1 MTNEIQRKITSLTLM
16 TIMLAGGM
24 TIGFSGFTPDAYAV
38 NANLLVSAENTGGYV
53 DGAQIIE
60 IVVIDDD
67 LNHPSTLPDITI
79 NGDAV
84 TMTATTDGNWYAY
97 IADTDAVAAV
107 DNEGENVSGI
117 DFGTPTPTDADE
129 TNTCLAAGAKS
140 DSNTIY
146 CNVDTGTSQNVPAAV
161 KTPSPAN
168 ANWPYIQTYDFSSNI
183 EIQYNKAGGT
193 QTTTLSFDDNA
204 DGLTLDRSDY
214 SPGAQ
219 IHVTIGDHRLNIDPT
234 TSDTWIWNMLNDDKY
249 YGTDIV
255 GVADRVNAPNVALV
269 STSITSVAAS
279 LAYAEAAAANARLY
293 TANATQAFKA
303 LGSPT
308 TEQDPAIESIV
319 DSNAKIA
326 ASLKTI
332 EVAFDNV
339 DISDTADKYY
349 RTTNADYL
357 TNGVDNI
364 DFNDNAE
371 KAHAAFVAIQA
382 EIAIIVPNFLI
393 IHDGSSDVV
402 TAIEADLEII
412 DLTAL
417 TSAVGLANDAAMADN
432 LLSVNANNISDESI
446 KTNQVCADCSITVNF
461 NRNGSDRTVVIDGIE
476 NRLLPAAGD
485 WFTVREIGGPNTAV
499 FSATTLA
506 DESIFAVAGDAP
518 RDSSATITYD
528 GTVTGILIEHSQA
541 TINIQSPDDVWTS
554 GLAIPITLVD
564 DDANKNSQDS
574 DDVVLTDPVSIIP
587 TLVTGDPFTLGED
600 LGNMNEATGNKNDL
614 VTAVGTYTTGNS
626 YTDNNNDVHAEP
638 ATAIVEQFSDRA
650 ILSFVESHTGLG
662 YLAIDIPEE
671 ANDLRDTLID
681 TSDGT
686 EHGVNMLNY
695 NVESLLDATLVSIQI
710 ISDEIIHNEGRVS
723 APTTVTITE
732 VDNTQSGYINISD
745 LLEGETDDGN
755 TMIDQIQRGVP
766 LQLRLN
772 FADTLSI
779 TADKEYPI
787 VIDFFSFGYENDGE
801 ASDER
806 IANQIIRILL
816 EESGDQGTF
825 EGTLEYVMINQ
836 LNIVDPATYEGL
848 VTIGNEVIFI
858 VIEDLTGSSAPSVT
872 YLDVDPTG
880 IQTQVSAQQ
889 DAPSHSAVVTLDVDS
904 FKTADTVTVTLQ
916 DLDLNVD
923 SGLVDIYTLV
933 DRVYEKDNPTGD
945 FKFDSGNYT
954 IYVEDGVYLDD
965 KGTLD
970 PVDDEPI
977 DKYTNRVTDANFH
990 AVGASYGEPKY
1001 DGAELGR
1008 LLEITF
1014 DDERWMDHTY
1024 TDEDGND
1031 CTNLLREQDREYN
1044 TGLGDTN
1051 FSLIETGDATGIFV
1065 GTFQVPAEFCRAESD
1080 EPESVT
1086 GLDIEVNYVDFRD
1099 ASGETT
1105 EVGDSAGI
1113 KAHTGSVSLDR
1124 TVYPVPFGVAGD
1136 FEKSSSTTPSERN
1149 SETRSLFPIHQIGMS
1164 DAGELTPGLDD
1175 GEFLPQGD
1183 LIVYVTVTDSDF
1195 DVSASGKDSIAIDDT
1210 TPVTVSVIRGSE
1222 TVTVAQIGDQDSPID
1237 EIAPDA
1243 GIFES
1248 SVTIRYNDGPTSTLC
1263 SNTPIGYEVGSRDY
1277 YNANN
1282 GIGYTPA
1289 TSTEIPDEADRL
1301 DHNEN
1306 LKSERIDE
1314 YRDLVRNS
1322 ISGIDFDERVLY
1334 NVGHQSWEIFY
1345 GEETGDIVY
1354 HDGCILQGDIL
1365 QVEYNDPTDA
1375 SGKPNSV
1382 TDSATFD
1389 LRNGVLQSDKS
1400 VYIIGSDMILTLIEP
1415 DLDLDSSQNETYD
1428 LDLIKW
1434 SSSAATVTMGDADG
1448 DDIASAF
1455 DPEPLS
1461 FRETG
1466 PSTGIFQIVIE
1477 IPQELDG
1484 SFLQRGEE
1492 IDLEYTDWGPSGSDY
1507 VGDEDED
1514 IRLTVFTSNFGATI
1528 DLDQKV
1534 YSWTDKVYI
1543 TIVAPDHNFDNDL
1556 IDEIGESD
1564 DDPLRI
1570 ATKGF
1575 DLDNYRLVETGFD
1588 TGIFTGEV
1596 ILTGFEHDPSGDG
1609 IRHLP
1614 IKTSGDGPTDGYLE
1628 TPSDG
1633 GISVSYEFSED
1644 ETVFTSSIVRWNIGD
1659 VQWLEA
1665 SYPASA
1671 TGVLRI
1677 IDPDMNLNPEAVD
1690 NLDVNIASN
1699 TDASGITLTV
1709 TETNEATGIFEG
1721 TVFFTTTGGSSG
1733 HRLRVSEGDTVT
1745 ADYAD
1750 GTLPLPY
1757 TTNDSVSI
1765 TSTTIIGTIV
1775 PPLERAPATNLRI
1788 VDTFGSSIDAVSV
1801 DQQVQITADLS
1812 SGQDKDQDFAYL
1824 IQIQNS
1830 DGVTVSLS
1838 WIAGALSSGQSFSP
1852 SASWTP
1858 TSAGTYTVTAFVWE
1872 SIDNPTAL
1880 SPPLSIDISVN

>member
-24 TIGFSGFTPDAYAV
+24 TIAFPGFTPDAYAV
-38 NANLLVSAENTGGYV
+38 NANLYVSAEDTGGYV
-53 DGAQIIE
+53 DGAQIVE

-67 LNHPSTLPDITI
+67 LSDVAFPDVTVG
-79 NGDAV
+79 GDAV
-84 TMTATTDGNWYAY
+84 AMFRASDSNYYAY
-97 IADTDAVAAV
+97 IADTAAVAEV
-107 DNEGENVSGI
+107 DHVETDNPSGI
-117 DFGTPTPTDADE
+117 DFGASCTV
-129 TNTCLAAGAKS
+129 AAS
-140 DSNTIY
+140 DSAAIY
-146 CNVDTGTSQNVPAAV
+146 CGGSQNVPAAA
-161 KTPSPAN
+161 KDRSTD
-168 ANWPYIQTYDFSSNI
+168 NWPYIQTYAFPSTI

-193 QTTTLSFDDNA
+193 QTTTLSFDSNA
-204 DGLTLDRSDY
+204 DGLSLDRTSY
-214 SPGAQ
+214 PPGAQ

-234 TSDTWIWNMLNDDKY
+234 RADVWTWNMATEPSTKY
-249 YGTDIV
+249 YG
-255 GVADRVNAPNVALV
+255 
-269 STSITSVAAS
+269 
-279 LAYAEAAAANARLY
+279 
-293 TANATQAFKA
+293 
-303 LGSPT
+303 
-308 TEQDPAIESIV
+308 
-319 DSNAKIA
+319 
-326 ASLKTI
+326 
-332 EVAFDNV
+332 
-339 DISDTADKYY
+339 
-349 RTTNADYL
+349 
-357 TNGVDNI
+357 
-364 DFNDNAE
+364 
-371 KAHAAFVAIQA
+371 
-382 EIAIIVPNFLI
+382 EIA
-393 IHDGSSDVV
+393 V
-402 TAIEADLEII
+402 TNVNGEN
-412 DLTAL
+412 TAL
-417 TSAVGLANDAAMADN
+417 TTDQ
-432 LLSVNANNISDESI
+432 ITPTT
-446 KTNQVCADCSITVNF
+446 KTNQVCADCDIDITFDRQGVKDTVEIVEVD
-461 NRNGSDRTVVIDGIE
+461 NRELPYPTVVEFAEAVPGIPDDALTTDINE
-476 NRLLPAAGD
+476 FRAEVLAATAQE
-485 WFTVREIGGPNTAV
+485 WFTVREVGGPNTAV
-499 FSATTLA
+499 FSATNLA
-506 DESIFAVAGDAP
+506 DESILSIVDDAP
-518 RDSSATITYD
+518 RDASATITYD
-528 GTVTGILIEHSQA
+528 GTTTGILVKHLQA
-541 TINIQSPDDVWTS
+541 TANIQSPDDVWTS
-554 GLAIPITLVD
+554 GLAIPITIVD
-564 DDANKNSQDS
+564 DDANKNSRDS

-587 TLVTGDPFTLGED
+587 TLVTGDPFTLGEG
-600 LGNMNEATGNKNDL
+600 LGIINEETGNRNDL
-614 VTAVGTYTTGNS
+614 VVLVGENVDADSNKETGIS
-626 YTDNNNDVHAEP
+626 D
-638 ATAIVEQFSDRA
+638 AIVEEFSDRA
-650 ILSFVESHTGLG
+650 IISFKDSHAGFD
-662 YLAIDIPEE
+662 YLVIHIPEE
-671 ANDLRDTLID
+671 ANDPRTTDLRNTLID

-695 NVESLLDATLVSIQI
+695 NVESLGANLESIEI
-710 ISDEIIHNEGRVS
+710 ISGKATQVIDAVEGTVEINVPDDTVDINATKG
-723 APTTVTITE
+723 TT
-732 VDNTQSGYINISD
+732 SGYINISD
-745 LLEGETDDGN
+745 LLEEDIGGDN
-755 TMIDQIQRGVP
+755 TMIDRIQPGAF

-772 FADTLSI
+772 FAADTLNI
-779 TADKEYPI
+779 VAGEEYPI
-787 VIDFFSFGYENDGE
+787 ILDFFSFGYENDGE

-806 IANQIIRILL
+806 IANQIIRLEL
-816 EESGDQGTF
+816 EESGDNQGTF

-836 LNIVDPATYEGL
+836 LNIIDPATYEGL
-848 VTIGNEVIFI
+848 IPVGTDVIFA

-872 YLDVDPTG
+872 YLDVDPNG
-880 IQTQVSAQQ
+880 LQTQVSTQQ
-889 DAPSHSAVVTLDVDS
+889 DAPSHSAVVTLNVES
-904 FKTADTVTVTLQ
+904 FKTADTVTVTLT

-933 DRVYEKDNPTGD
+933 DRVYTENKTLSNNVFAFLDDTTR
-945 FKFDSGNYT
+945 YYE
-954 IYVEDGVYLDD
+954 YVEDGVYLDD
-965 KGTLD
+965 NGTLITT
-970 PVDDEPI
+970 DDGPI
-977 DKYTNRVTDANFH
+977 DKYTKQITDANFH
-990 AVGASYGEPKY
+990 AVGAPYGAPEY

-1044 TGLGDTN
+1044 IGLGDTD
-1051 FSLIETGDATGIFV
+1051 FSLVETGDASGIFV
-1065 GTFQVPAEFCRAESD
+1065 GTFEVPAEFCRAESD

-1124 TVYPVPFGVAGD
+1124 TVYPVPFGVEGD
-1136 FEKSSSTTPSERN
+1136 FEKSPSTTPSERN

-1164 DAGELTPGLDD
+1164 DEGKRTPGLDP
-1175 GEFLPQGD
+1175 GEYLPQGD
-1183 LIVYVTVTDSDF
+1183 LIVYVAVTDSDF
-1195 DVSASGKDSIAIDDT
+1195 DVSASGKDSIAIENAA
-1210 TPVTVSVIRGSE
+1210 PVTVSVIRGSGA
-1222 TVTVAQIGDQDSPID
+1222 VTVAQIGDHDFPID

-1248 SVTIRYNDGPTSTLC
+1248 SVTIRYSDGPTSTLC
-1263 SNTPIGYEVGSRDY
+1263 PDTPIGYKPADSKK

-1282 GIGYTPA
+1282 GIGYEPA
-1289 TSTEIPDEADRL
+1289 TTIPDREDPVPGADDVAALALYLAELNEYNNAERL
-1301 DHNEN
+1301 R
-1306 LKSERIDE
+1306 LVDE
-1314 YRDLVRNS
+1314 YKILVGLS
-1322 ISGIDFDERVLY
+1322 ISGIDFEEDVLY
-1334 NVGHQSWEIFY
+1334 NIDHEDWDIFTAD
-1345 GEETGDIVY
+1345 ETGEIAAVY
-1354 HDGCILQGDIL
+1354 HNGCILQGDIL

-1434 SSSAATVTMGDADG
+1434 SSSAATVTMGNAGG
-1448 DDIASAF
+1448 DDIAGAF

-1477 IPQELDG
+1477 IPKELDG

-1514 IRLTVFTSNFGATI
+1514 VRLTVFTSNFGATI

-1543 TIVAPDHNFDNDL
+1543 TIVAPDHNFDNRL

-1575 DLDNYRLVETGFD
+1575 DLDSYRLVETGFD

-1609 IRHLP
+1609 IIHLP

-1665 SYPASA
+1665 SYPASG

-1690 NLDVNIASN
+1690 NLEVNVASH
-1699 TDASGITLTV
+1699 TDASGITLTT

-1745 ADYAD
+1745 ADYSD

-1757 TTNDSVSI
+1757 TTSDRVSI

-1788 VDTFGSSIDAVSV
+1788 VDAFGNSIDTVAV

-1812 SGQDKDQDFAYL
+1812 NGQDRDQDFAYL

-1838 WIAGALSSGQSFSP
+1838 WITGTLSLGQSFSP

-1858 TSAGTYTVTAFVWE
+1858 TSAGTYDVTAFVWE

-1880 SPPLSIDISVN
+1880 SPSLPIDISVN

>member
-1 MTNEIQRKITSLTLM
+1 MKNEIGRKITSLTLM

-24 TIGFSGFTPDAYAV
+24 TIAFPGFTPDAYAV
-38 NANLLVSAENTGGYV
+38 NANLIVSAENTGYV
-53 DGAQIIE
+53 AGAQVVE
-60 IVVIDDD
+60 ILVIDDD
-67 LNHPSTLPDITI
+67 LGAGALPVVTV

-84 TMTATTDGNWYAY
+84 LMTVAADGNYYAY
-97 IADTDAVAAV
+97 IADTSAVDAVDAADPV
-107 DNEGENVSGI
+107 IIE
-117 DFGTPTPTDADE
+117 FGTPVAINNGSPNSYHNNGE
-129 TNTCLAAGAKS
+129 GA
-140 DSNTIY
+140 N
-146 CNVDTGTSQNVPAAV
+146 AAV
-161 KTPSPAN
+161 RSPISATVIQSGLT
-168 ANWPYIQTYDFSSNI
+168 WPIIQTYAFPSTI

-193 QTTTLSFDDNA
+193 QITTLDFDDNA
-204 DGLTLDRSDY
+204 GGLSLDRSIY
-214 SPGAQ
+214 PSGATV
-219 IHVTIGDHRLNIDPT
+219 HVTIDDHRLNIDPT
-234 TSDTWIWNMLNDDKY
+234 SDDVWTWNIDTGEVYRNLQINTDNAFV
-249 YGTDIV
+249 GTPVD
-255 GVADRVNAPNVALV
+255 
-269 STSITSVAAS
+269 AAS
-279 LAYAEAAAANARLY
+279 
-293 TANATQAFKA
+293 
-303 LGSPT
+303 
-308 TEQDPAIESIV
+308 
-319 DSNAKIA
+319 
-326 ASLKTI
+326 
-332 EVAFDNV
+332 
-339 DISDTADKYY
+339 
-349 RTTNADYL
+349 
-357 TNGVDNI
+357 
-364 DFNDNAE
+364 
-371 KAHAAFVAIQA
+371 
-382 EIAIIVPNFLI
+382 
-393 IHDGSSDVV
+393 
-402 TAIEADLEII
+402 
-412 DLTAL
+412 
-417 TSAVGLANDAAMADN
+417 
-432 LLSVNANNISDESI
+432 
-446 KTNQVCADCSITVNF
+446 VCADCTLAVTY
-461 NRNGSDRTVVIDGIE
+461 NRSSGDPVIEIASTDGIA
-476 NRLLPAAGD
+476 LPSLANATGTAVNESAYV
-485 WFTVREIGGPNTAV
+485 WFTAEEDGGPNTGV
-499 FSATTLA
+499 FTATDL
-506 DESIFAVAGDAP
+506 DDDSIVKIAGNAP
-518 RDSSATITYD
+518 RDSAAIITYD
-528 GTVTGILIEHSQA
+528 DTDSGILVKHSEA
-541 TINIQSPDDVWTS
+541 TIDIQSPDDVWTS
-554 GLAIPITLVD
+554 GLAIPIAIVD
-564 DDANKNSQDS
+564 GDVNKNSQAS
-574 DDVVLTDPVSIIP
+574 DDVVLTNPNSIIP

-600 LGNMNEATGNKNDL
+600 LSNTDELTTWVGQIDPDND
-614 VTAVGTYTTGNS
+614 TNTTIVEN
-626 YTDNNNDVHAEP
+626 
-638 ATAIVEQFSDRA
+638 TAIVEQFSDRA
-650 ILSFVESHTGLG
+650 ILSFTNSHDGVDFLV
-662 YLAIDIPEE
+662 IDIP
-671 ANDLRDTLID
+671 ARVNDLRDTLID
-681 TSDGT
+681 TSDDT
-686 EHGVNMLNY
+686 EHGFNMLNY
-695 NVESLLDATLVSIQI
+695 NVESLEVDLESIQI
-710 ISDEIIHNEGRVS
+710 ISDEDHDS
-723 APTTVTITE
+723 AVTITGDL
-732 VDNTQSGYINISD
+732 VGTQSGYINVFD
-745 LLEGETDDGN
+745 P
-755 TMIDQIQRGVP
+755 VP
-766 LQLRLN
+766 ANITNGGFLQLKLN
-772 FADTLSI
+772 FATDSLDLI
-779 TADKEYPI
+779 AEKEYPI
-787 VIDFFSFGYENDGE
+787 VIDFFSFGFENDGA

-806 IANQIIRILL
+806 IANQIIRLLL
-816 EESGDQGTF
+816 EESDSNTASL

-836 LNIVDPATYEGL
+836 LNINDLDTYTGITTVGL
-848 VTIGNEVIFI
+848 DTSFI
-858 VIEDLTGSSAPSVT
+858 VIEDLTSGSAPSVT
-872 YLDVDPTG
+872 YLDVDTTG
-880 IQTQVSAQQ
+880 TQTQVSAQE
-889 DAPSHSAVVTLDVDS
+889 DAPSHSAVVSLDVES
-904 FKTADTVTVTLQ
+904 FKTADTVTVTLE
-916 DLDLNVD
+916 DLDLNTD
-923 SGLVDIYTLV
+923 SGLPDIYTV
-933 DRVYEKDNPTGD
+933 VTTDGD
-945 FKFDSGNYT
+945 ANRDAVGSASEPVGT
-954 IYVEDGVYLDD
+954 SVELDD
-965 KGTLD
+965 RSQLGRMLD
-970 PVDDEPI
+970 ITFNDERWMTQMWFNTTASE
-977 DKYTNRVTDANFH
+977 YQNTECTN
-990 AVGASYGEPKY
+990 
-1001 DGAELGR
+1001 R
-1008 LLEITF
+1008 LLEI
-1014 DDERWMDHTY
+1014 DDEYR
-1024 TDEDGND
+1024 
-1031 CTNLLREQDREYN
+1031 
-1044 TGLGDTN
+1044 TGLGATI
-1051 FSLIETGDATGIFV
+1051 FSMVETGDATGIFV
-1065 GTFQVPAEFCRAESD
+1065 GTFQIPAEFCSAQGGN
-1080 EPESVT
+1080 EPTSVT

-1105 EVGDSAGI
+1105 EVGDSAGV

-1124 TVYPVPFGVAGD
+1124 TVYPVPFGVVGD
-1136 FEKSSSTTPSERN
+1136 FEESDSTTPSERN
-1149 SETRSLFPIHQIGMS
+1149 SETRSLFPIHQNGMS
-1164 DAGELTPGLDD
+1164 DAGDLTLGLDA

-1183 LIVYVTVTDSDF
+1183 LIVYVTVTDPDF
-1195 DVSASGKDSIAIDDT
+1195 DVSASGKDSIGIDGDA
-1210 TPVTVSVIRGSE
+1210 PVTVSVIRGSD

-1263 SNTPIGYEVGSRDY
+1263 PDTPIGFKINSSDY
-1277 YNANN
+1277 NTLIGNN
-1282 GIGYTPA
+1282 YDGDDIG
-1289 TSTEIPDEADRL
+1289 
-1301 DHNEN
+1301 
-1306 LKSERIDE
+1306 EREDARSDAIDA
-1314 YRDLVRNS
+1314 YSDLVRSS
-1322 ISGIDFDERVLY
+1322 ISGIDFDERVEY
-1334 NVGHQSWEIFY
+1334 NVNHQSWETFY
-1345 GEETGDIVY
+1345 TDDTKDIVY

-1415 DLDLDSSQNETYD
+1415 DFDLDSSQNETYD

-1434 SSSAATVTMGDADG
+1434 SSSAATVTMGNADG

-1484 SFLQRGEE
+1484 SSLQRGEE

-1514 IRLTVFTSNFGATI
+1514 VRLTVFTSNFGATI

-1543 TIVAPDHNFDNDL
+1543 TIVAPDHNFDNNL

-1564 DDPLRI
+1564 EDPLRI

-1609 IRHLP
+1609 IKHIP
-1614 IKTSGDGPTDGYLE
+1614 IETSGDGPTDGYLE

-1665 SYPASA
+1665 SYPASG

-1690 NLDVNIASN
+1690 NLDVNIASH

-1852 SASWTP
+1852 SGSWTP

-1880 SPPLSIDISVN
+1880 SPPLSIDVSVN

>member
-24 TIGFSGFTPDAYAV
+24 TIAFPGFTPDAYAV
-38 NANLLVSAENTGGYV
+38 NANLIVSAENTGGYV

-67 LNHPSTLPDITI
+67 LDNNASPDVTVG
-79 NGDAV
+79 GDAV
-84 TMTATTDGNWYAY
+84 AMVRANDGSWYAY
-97 IADTDAVAAV
+97 IADTSEVKAV
-107 DNEGENVSGI
+107 DNDGTVSPAIVSGI
-117 DFGTPTPTDADE
+117 DFGLLNPLCVT
-129 TNTCLAAGAKS
+129 AATHTS
-140 DSNTIY
+140 DSLEVY
-146 CNVDTGTSQNVPAAV
+146 CGGDQNVPAAEKSSGV
-161 KTPSPAN
+161 
-168 ANWPYIQTYDFSSNI
+168 ANWPFIQTYEFASNI

-193 QTTTLSFDDNA
+193 QTTTLSFDSNA
-204 DGLTLDRSDY
+204 DGLTLDRTNY

-234 TSDTWIWNMLNDDKY
+234 ASETWIWDMENDIKY
-249 YGTDIV
+249 YGSAVVIAAIDADNQHIV
-255 GVADRVNAPNVALV
+255 DLETENSN
-269 STSITSVAAS
+269 SIAAS
-279 LAYAEAAAANARLY
+279 LAYAQAATDNAANIVEVVRDFTTPSDPQEDDIATILSEYGDIRESLNVIKGIADDIMDADLNADAVENVNAKVQNAYSEVTKINTAY
-293 TANATQAFKA
+293 TAITA
-303 LGSPT
+303 
-308 TEQDPAIESIV
+308 
-319 DSNAKIA
+319 
-326 ASLKTI
+326 
-332 EVAFDNV
+332 VANYSV
-339 DISDTADKYY
+339 
-349 RTTNADYL
+349 
-357 TNGVDNI
+357 
-364 DFNDNAE
+364 
-371 KAHAAFVAIQA
+371 
-382 EIAIIVPNFLI
+382 LI
-393 IHDGSSDVV
+393 G
-402 TAIEADLEII
+402 
-412 DLTAL
+412 DLTLTAPTVPPTNTAAEAL
-417 TSAVGLANDAAMADN
+417 TSYNTAKAAPAT
-432 LLSVNANNISDESI
+432 AITT
-446 KTNQVCADCSITVNF
+446 KQVCADCSIGVEF
-461 NRNGSDRTVVIDGIE
+461 NRTGSDRTVAIKGIE
-476 NRLLPAAGD
+476 NRALPVVGD

-499 FSATTLA
+499 FSTTTLA
-506 DESIFAVAGDAP
+506 DETIFSIVDDAP

-528 GTVTGILIEHSQA
+528 GTTTGILVKYIQA

-564 DDANKNSQDS
+564 DDANKNSRDS
-574 DDVVLTDPVSIIP
+574 DDIELTNPDSIIP

-600 LGNMNEATGNKNDL
+600 LGNFNPITGNRNDL
-614 VTAVGTYTTGNS
+614 VTLVGVNINDTHSTETGIS
-626 YTDNNNDVHAEP
+626 S
-638 ATAIVEQFSDRA
+638 AIVEQFSDRA
-650 ILSFVESHTGLG
+650 IISSKDARTGVD
-662 YLAIDIPEE
+662 YLVIHIPEA

-695 NVESLLDATLVSIQI
+695 NVESLDADLVSIQI
-710 ISDEIIHNEGRVS
+710 ISDVDRDRITDETELAN
-723 APTTVTITE
+723 AVTIE
-732 VDNTQSGYINISD
+732 VPEDAERSGYINISE
-745 LLEGETDDGN
+745 LLEAE
-755 TMIDQIQRGVP
+755 IDQIQHGAN
-766 LQLRLN
+766 LHLRLN
-772 FADTLSI
+772 FEADGDGAGTLDI
-779 TADKEYPI
+779 EAGKEYPI
-787 VIDFFSFGYENDGE
+787 ILDFFSFGYENDGE

-806 IANQIIRILL
+806 IANQIIRL
-816 EESGDQGTF
+816 ELGESDDNQGTF

-836 LNIVDPATYEGL
+836 LNIIDPATYEGL
-848 VTIGNEVIFI
+848 VTIGDEVIFI

-872 YLDVDPTG
+872 YLDVDPNG
-880 IQTQVSAQQ
+880 IQTRVSTQQ
-889 DAPSHSAVVTLDVDS
+889 DAPSHSAVVSLDVDS
-904 FKTADTVTVTLQ
+904 FKTADTVTVTLD

-923 SGLVDIYTLV
+923 SGLVDIYTIV
-933 DRVYEKDNPTGD
+933 DSVYVKDNPDGP

-954 IYVEDGVYLDD
+954 EYIEDGVYIDTRGTQDPADD
-965 KGTLD
+965 
-970 PVDDEPI
+970 VPI
-977 DKYTNRVTDANFH
+977 DKHTNYVTDANFH
-990 AVGASYGEPKY
+990 AIGAPYDEPKY

-1024 TDEDGND
+1024 TDGDGND

-1044 TGLGDTN
+1044 IGLGDTD
-1051 FSLIETGDATGIFV
+1051 FSLVETGDATGIFV
-1065 GTFQVPAEFCRAESD
+1065 GTFEVPAEFCRAESD

-1113 KAHTGSVSLDR
+1113 KAYTGSVSLDR

-1136 FEKSSSTTPSERN
+1136 FETSHSTTPSERN
-1149 SETRSLFPIHQIGMS
+1149 SETRSLFPIHQVGMS
-1164 DAGELTPGLDD
+1164 DEGELTPGLDP

-1183 LIVYVTVTDSDF
+1183 LIVHVAVTDPDF
-1195 DVSASGKDSIAIDDT
+1195 DVSASGKDSIAIENYA
-1210 TPVTVSVIRGSE
+1210 PVTVSVIRGSDPLI
-1222 TVTVAQIGDQDSPID
+1222 VAQIGDQDSPID

-1263 SNTPIGYEVGSRDY
+1263 PDTPIGYQADSKT
-1277 YNANN
+1277 YNGNN
-1282 GIGYTPA
+1282 GIQYTP
-1289 TSTEIPDEADRL
+1289 TDRL
-1301 DHNEN
+1301 PDDPVIPNAITDFSDWAAYVAELEEYN
-1306 LKSERIDE
+1306 DGERSRLIDE
-1314 YRDLVRNS
+1314 YKGIVRDS
-1322 ISGIDFDERVLY
+1322 IPGIDFDEGVIY
-1334 NVGHQSWEIFY
+1334 NVDHQSWDIFTA
-1345 GEETGDIVY
+1345 GETGEIDAVY
-1354 HDGCILQGDIL
+1354 HKGCILQGDIL

-1434 SSSAATVTMGDADG
+1434 SSSAATVTMGNADG

-1466 PSTGIFQIVIE
+1466 PSTGIFQIVVE
-1477 IPQELDG
+1477 IPKELDG

-1514 IRLTVFTSNFGATI
+1514 VRLTVFTSNFGATI

-1543 TIVAPDHNFDNDL
+1543 TIVAPDHNFDNNL

-1575 DLDNYRLVETGFD
+1575 DLDSYRLVETGFD

-1609 IRHLP
+1609 IYHIP
-1614 IKTSGDGPTDGYLE
+1614 IRTSGDGPTDGYLE

-1665 SYPASA
+1665 SYPASG

-1690 NLDVNIASN
+1690 NLEVNIASN
-1699 TDASGITLTV
+1699 TDASGITFTT

-1745 ADYAD
+1745 ADYSD

-1757 TTNDSVSI
+1757 TTSDRVSI

-1788 VDTFGSSIDAVSV
+1788 VDAFGSSIDAVSV
-1801 DQQVQITADLS
+1801 DQQVQIVADLS
-1812 SGQDKDQDFAYL
+1812 NGQDRDQDFAYL
-1824 IQIQNS
+1824 IQIQDS

-1838 WIAGALSSGQSFSP
+1838 WITGTLSPGQSFSP

-1858 TSAGTYTVTAFVWE
+1858 TSVGTYDVTAFVWE

-1880 SPPLSIDISVN
+1880 SPSLPIDISVN